1 MYQTYD
7 AVLHG
12 DTIEWKG
19 ERPADL
25 SQNEDIEI
33 EIRIVKTTPLLS
45 KAERGKRMAAALE
58 EIAQRGTF
66 AEITDPAAWEREIR
80 KDRPLPGRE
89 E

>member
-33 EIRIVKTTPLLS
+33 EIRVVKTTPLLS
-45 KAERGKRMAAALE
+45 KVERGKRMAAALE
-58 EIAQRGTF
+58 EIAQRGNINDAF
-66 AEITDPAAWEREIR
+66 LKEWEELRRAERI
-80 KDRPLPGRE
+80 LPGRE